1 MILSYKKGVDFM
13 DMFTCDQIKEVV
25 SILVEPILQ
34 SKLFVAGGIVPWIL
48 SDRNSNRKHSDI
60 DIVVESCNMEL
71 IRQYLKDKSYYQ
83 KEMDSRFLALNN
95 NQVDYGIEVLING
108 VPVNFAPFEPNADG
122 IIQKNFS
129 LKALVGY
136 DALMKAT
143 MKNIA
148 VEDYITTYLLKSGIE
163 LGSYTLEAVKA
174 AKENSN
180 RTKDK
185 IDLCEIEKIGINQ
198 DRYNRIKSSIH
209 NMQIECIAYEQ

>member
-1 MILSYKKGVDFM
+1 M
-13 DMFTCDQIKEVV
+13 DKFTCDQIKEAVY
-25 SILVEPILQ
+25 ILMEPIL
-34 SKLFVAGGIVPWIL
+34 KGKIFVAGGIVPWIL
-48 SDRNSNRKHSDI
+48 SGRNSNRKHSDI
-60 DIVVESCNMEL
+60 DIVVEIRNMEL
-71 IRQYLKDKSYYQ
+71 IRKYLKDKGYYQ

-95 NQVDYGIEVLING
+95 TQGDYGIDALING
-108 VPVNFAPFEPNADG
+108 VPVNFAPFEANGDS

-185 IDLCEIEKIGINQ
+185 IDLCEVEKIGIDQ
-198 DRYNRIKSSIH
+198 DRYNRIKSSIQ

>member
-1 MILSYKKGVDFM
+1 M
-13 DMFTCDQIKEVV
+13 DKFTCDQIKEAVY
-25 SILVEPILQ
+25 ILMEPIL
-34 SKLFVAGGIVPWIL
+34 KGKIFVAGGIVPWIL
-48 SDRNSNRKHSDI
+48 SGRNSNRKHSDI
-60 DIVVESCNMEL
+60 DIVVEIRNMEL
-71 IRQYLKDKSYYQ
+71 IRKYLKDKGYYQ

-95 NQVDYGIEVLING
+95 TQGDYGIDALING
-108 VPVNFAPFEPNADG
+108 VPVNFAPFEANGDI

-148 VEDYITTYLLKSGIE
+148 VEDYITTYLLKSGVE

-185 IDLCEIEKIGINQ
+185 IDLCEVEKIGINQ
-198 DRYNRIKSSIH
+198 DRYNRIKSSIQ

>member
-1 MILSYKKGVDFM
+1 M
-13 DMFTCDQIKEVV
+13 DMFTCDQIKEAVY
-25 SILVEPILQ
+25 ILMKPALKNKI
-34 SKLFVAGGIVPWIL
+34 FVAGGIVPWIL

-60 DIVVESCNMEL
+60 DVVVENCNMEL
-71 IRQYLKDKSYYQ
+71 IREYLKNEGYYQ
-83 KEMDSRFLALNN
+83 KEMDSRFLAINN

-108 VPVNFAPFEPNADG
+108 VPVNFAPFEVDG
-122 IIQKNFS
+122 DSIIQKNFS
-129 LKALVGY
+129 IKALVGY

-174 AKENSN
+174 AKESSD

-198 DRYNRIKSSIH
+198 ERYNRIKSSIQ

>member
-1 MILSYKKGVDFM
+1 M
-13 DMFTCDQIKEVV
+13 DMFTCDQIKEAVH
-25 SILVEPILQ
+25 ILMEPTLK
-34 SKLFVAGGIVPWIL
+34 SKIFVAGGIVPWIL
-48 SDRNSNRKHSDI
+48 SGCNSNREHSDI
-60 DIVVESCNMEL
+60 DVVVESCDMGL
-71 IRQYLKDKSYYQ
+71 IREYLKNEGYYQ
-83 KEMDSRFLALNN
+83 KEMDSLFLAINN
-95 NQVDYGIEVLING
+95 NQVDYGIEALING
-108 VPVNFAPFEPNADG
+108 VPVNFAPFEANGDS

-129 LKALVGY
+129 IKALVGY

-198 DRYNRIKSSIH
+198 DRYNRIKSSIQ